1 VVELDFRAAG
11 IGENG
16 SAGPGG
22 AALSSTP
29 PSIRNATWD
38 VKKVLGTTP
47 VYDDGSAMFT
57 VPARTP
63 VYFQLLDAKNHV
75 VQSMRSWSTLQPGE
89 TFACVGCHEGKGET
103 ASTGGGVTTAVRRG
117 ARALEPFYGPPRG
130 FSFPNEI
137 QPIFDKH
144 CIVCHDDRTAVPRIE
159 KRAAKADAQPAPA
172 ATPGGAKKSFS
183 LLDARTLDAGS
194 KRMWSDSYLV
204 LTRGGTPNRIV
215 NWLNVQSIPPMLP
228 PYFAGAAKSE
238 LVTLLEKGHYE
249 VKLNREEMDKIACW
263 IDLLVPFCGD
273 YTEANA
279 WNEAEKKKYAHF
291 LAKRER
297 MAAIE
302 RQNIQALLAAE
313 AGP

>member
-1 VVELDFRAAG
+1 MPIVLGLAPAG
-11 IGENG
+11 G
-16 SAGPGG
+16 
-22 AALSSTP
+22 ALSSTP
-29 PSIRNATWD
+29 PSVRNAAWD
-38 VKKVLGTTP
+38 VKKVLGATP

-103 ASTGGGVTTAVRRG
+103 AAPEGGVAMAVRRG

-144 CIVCHDDRTAVPRIE
+144 CIGCHDDRTAVPRIE
-159 KRAAKADAQPAPA
+159 KRAAKADALPAPA
-172 ATPGGAKKSFS
+172 APTAGGEKKAFS

-194 KRMWSDSYLV
+194 KRMWSDSYLA
-204 LTRGGTPNRIV
+204 LTRGGTPNRLV

-302 RQNIQALLAAE
+302 RENIQALLAAE